1 MAHISYFNLS
11 GASGLHLAIA
21 YGNDELAQEIVAAG
35 TNVHTVATGKA
46 AYSYGTVVYCTTII
60 NIIPDF
66 IHTKYVLLNMQVC
79 SSSQEI
85 NNMTGP
91 KGSPIMKALLT

>member
-1 MAHISYFNLS
+1 M
-11 GASGLHLAIA
+11 AIA

-46 AYSYGTVVYCTTII
+46 VYSYGTVVYRTTII
-60 NIIPDF
+60 NYIIPDF